1 MPWNPDHYN
10 VKTQE
15 VIKILEDNKITN
27 IMKKRN
33 PIAKEV
39 RTPKYRQRIVKDKT
53 VYDRKKTSM
62 NEILEV
68 GEPAPD
74 FTGTYTPPEDVD
86 YAQADEEED
95 DKMKFEDH
103 LCEIDAV
110 EKLKYKK

>member
-1 MPWNPDHYN
+1 
-10 VKTQE
+10 
-15 VIKILEDNKITN
+15 
-27 IMKKRN
+27 
-33 PIAKEV
+33 
-39 RTPKYRQRIVKDKT
+39 
-53 VYDRKKTSM
+53 M

>member
-39 RTPKYRQRIVKDKT
+39 RTPKYKQRIVKDKT
-53 VYDRKKTSM
+53 IYDRKQIPS
-62 NEILEV
+62 
-68 GEPAPD
+68 D
-74 FTGTYTPPEDVD
+74 EDEGD
-86 YAQADEEED
+86 R
-95 DKMKFEDH
+95 MRFGDH
-103 LCEIDAV
+103 LCEIDTV

>member
-10 VKTQE
+10 
-15 VIKILEDNKITN
+15 
-27 IMKKRN
+27 MKKQN

-39 RTPKYRQRIVKDKT
+39 RTPQYKQRIVKDKT

-74 FTGTYTPPEDVD
+74 FTGTYTPPDD
-86 YAQADEEED
+86 MEED
-95 DKMKFEDH
+95 DEMRLGAH
-103 LCEIDAV
+103 LCDIDAV
-110 EKLKYKK
+110 EKLKYDK